1 MLHYHS
7 MYDSMWGGVK
17 NTKTKYF
24 SDTFIAHKLKSNSYR
39 LLILFKI
46 GIFIP
51 STDFSNLHD
60 TSHTV
65 DKNLLRKLVFLKT
78 VIQWQIFCS
87 YPVQWKMS
95 SIYKQKKKNP
105 TSLSLN
111 NQLTKNIALSVMSMY
126 STLLT

>member
-1 MLHYHS
+1 MTFNNPFLALVHS
-7 MYDSMWGGVK
+7 INVTLPFLCMTAWGGVK
-17 NTKTKYF
+17 NTKIKYF
-24 SDTFIAHKLKSNSYR
+24 SNTFIAHKLKSNSYR

-95 SIYKQKKKNP
+95 SIYKQEKKKDIP
-105 TSLSLN
+105 HHS
-111 NQLTKNIALSVMSMY
+111 A
-126 STLLT
+126 

>member
-1 MLHYHS
+1 
-7 MYDSMWGGVK
+7 MYDSMWGGGVK

-24 SDTFIAHKLKSNSYR
+24 SNTFIAHKLKSNSYI

-95 SIYKQKKKNP
+95 SIYKQEKKISHI
-105 TSLSLN
+105 T
-111 NQLTKNIALSVMSMY
+111 QLK
-126 STLLT
+126 

>member
-1 MLHYHS
+1 
-7 MYDSMWGGVK
+7 MYDSMGVK
-17 NTKTKYF
+17 NTKIKYF
-24 SDTFIAHKLKSNSYR
+24 SNTFIAHKLKSNSYR

-51 STDFSNLHD
+51 STDFSNLHN

-78 VIQWQIFCS
+78 VIQWQTFCS

-95 SIYKQKKKNP
+95 SIYKQKKKKRYP

-111 NQLTKNIALSVMSMY
+111 TQSSYKEYCFICNVHIFYPPNSR
-126 STLLT
+126 LL